1 MAFTFIS
8 RRSVSKKEQKKQQMN
23 YYYDSWTIHGPIYI
37 AKYYCNI
44 NF

>member
-23 YYYDSWTIHGPIYI
+23 YYYDNNSWTDLHRQILLQY
-37 AKYYCNI
+37 
-44 NF
+44 